1 MSETDAA
8 AAGIVPS
15 GIGPYRSSKGA
26 RMRSSGGIKGTIA
39 LITGHGPAKAGAI
52 GEGAVHRLA
61 RTIQRKYWE
70 PPQFREGEPARRG

>member
-1 MSETDAA
+1 
-8 AAGIVPS
+8 
-15 GIGPYRSSKGA
+15 
-26 RMRSSGGIKGTIA
+26 MRSSGGIKGTIA